1 MPEKTV
7 GKVDK
12 FFAKVSVAAVV
23 LEDAL
28 KVGDTVR
35 FRGATTDFTQDVE
48 SIQVE
53 HKNLDEAGPGAMVGI
68 KVKDRVRSGD
78 KVMVVTE

>member
-1 MPEKTV
+1 MPEKIV

-12 FFAKVSVAAVV
+12 YFAKVGVAAVV
-23 LEDAL
+23 LEDTM
-28 KVGDTVR
+28 KVGNTVR
-35 FRGATTDFTQDVE
+35 FRGATTDFTQEVE

-53 HKNLDEAGPGAMVGI
+53 HESLDEAGPGAMVGI